1 MKSLKRKGRECA
13 EFKMT
18 DINMVDENDLK
29 KKGKEVKKELKQIK
43 DDKFRGELDLE
54 KQIDTLK
61 TQLDLKDLEIEMIRK
76 KYENK

>member
-1 MKSLKRKGRECA
+1 
-13 EFKMT
+13 MT
-18 DINMVDENDLK
+18 DIYMFDDSDLQDK
-29 KKGKEVKKELKQIK
+29 IKELKKELKQIK

-76 KYENK
+76 KYETK

>member
-1 MKSLKRKGRECA
+1 MMNVRECA
-13 EFKMT
+13 EFNMT
-18 DINMVDENDLK
+18 DIYMFDDSDLQDK
-29 KKGKEVKKELKQIK
+29 VKELKKELKQIK

-76 KYENK
+76 KYEKK

>member
-1 MKSLKRKGRECA
+1 MYKKYKGI
-13 EFKMT
+13 KMT
-18 DINMVDENDLK
+18 DIYMFDDNDLQDK
-29 KKGKEVKKELKQIK
+29 VKELKKELKQIK

-76 KYENK
+76 KYETK

>member
-1 MKSLKRKGRECA
+1 MYKKYKGI
-13 EFKMT
+13 KMT
-18 DINMVDENDLK
+18 DIYMFDDSDLQDK
-29 KKGKEVKKELKQIK
+29 VKELKKELKQIK

>member
-1 MKSLKRKGRECA
+1 MYKKYKGI
-13 EFKMT
+13 KMT
-18 DINMVDENDLK
+18 DIYMFDDSDLQDK
-29 KKGKEVKKELKQIK
+29 VKELKKELKQIK

-54 KQIDTLK
+54 KQIDILK

>member
-1 MKSLKRKGRECA
+1 MMNVRECA
-13 EFKMT
+13 EFNMT
-18 DINMVDENDLK
+18 DIYMFNDADLQDK
-29 KKGKEVKKELKQIK
+29 VKELKKELKQIK

-76 KYENK
+76 KYEKK

>member
-1 MKSLKRKGRECA
+1 MYKKNRSI
-13 EFKMT
+13 KMT
-18 DINMVDENDLK
+18 DIYMFDDSDLQDK
-29 KKGKEVKKELKQIK
+29 VKELKKELKQIK

>member
-1 MKSLKRKGRECA
+1 MMNVRECA
-13 EFKMT
+13 EFNMT
-18 DINMVDENDLK
+18 DIYMFNDADLQDK
-29 KKGKEVKKELKQIK
+29 VKELKKELKQIK

-76 KYENK
+76 KCEKK